1 MRSRTENGAKI
12 NGERHVNCGAFA
24 RRPLVARRAKANDA
38 LERSNVL
45 RPLVIG
51 YDPFDALR

>member
-1 MRSRTENGAKI
+1 MRRRTQNGTKI
-12 NGERHVNCGAFA
+12 NGELTMALFA

-38 LERSNVL
+38 LERSKVL

-51 YDPFDALR
+51 YDPFDALH